1 MTRVLAAAA
10 VAALAGMPLLT
21 GCTAAPDVSTVTV
34 FAAASLTGSFDEIA
48 AAFEEA
54 NPGVDIVLNYG
65 GSSGLATQIAE
76 GAPADVFAS
85 ASTAQLPDGT
95 VFATN
100 ALALAVPAGN
110 PGDISGLA
118 DLARRELAIALCA
131 VEVPCGAASAT
142 LLEQAG
148 ITAAVDTFEQDVK
161 AVLTKIELGEVDAG
175 LVYVTDVRA
184 AGAAVE
190 GIALPEAEPVA
201 YPIAALSDS
210 ATATAFVAF
219 VLSDAGQAIL
229 REAGFGAP

>member
-1 MTRVLAAAA
+1 MRPAVLAAA
-10 VAALAGMPLLT
+10 VVFALAGCAMPPAST
-21 GCTAAPDVSTVTV
+21 PDTATV
-34 FAAASLTGSFDEIA
+34 FAAASLTESFDEIA
-48 AAFEEA
+48 AAFEESH
-54 NPGVDIVLNYG
+54 PDVDVVLNYG

-85 ASTAQLPDGT
+85 ASTQQLPDGT
-95 VFATN
+95 IFATN
-100 ALALAVPAGN
+100 VLALAVPAGN
-110 PGDISGLA
+110 PGGVTGLA
-118 DLARRELAIALCA
+118 DLARPELAIALCA

-142 LLEQAG
+142 LLEQSG
-148 ITAAVDTFEQDVK
+148 IIASVDTLEQDVK

-201 YPIAALSDS
+201 YPIAALTDS
-210 ATATAFVAF
+210 EAAAAFVAF

>member
-1 MTRVLAAAA
+1 MRRVALAAA
-10 VAALAGMPLLT
+10 VVVALAGCATPPAPGT
-21 GCTAAPDVSTVTV
+21 PSGTATV
-34 FAAASLTGSFDEIA
+34 FAAASLTESFDEIA